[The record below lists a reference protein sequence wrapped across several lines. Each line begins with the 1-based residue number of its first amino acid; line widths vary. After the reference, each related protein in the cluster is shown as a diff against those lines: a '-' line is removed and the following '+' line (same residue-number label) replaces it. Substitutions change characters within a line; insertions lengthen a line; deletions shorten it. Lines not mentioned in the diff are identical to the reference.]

1 MQDYISLLIHNK
13 RIEKGYS
20 LESLSKGICS
30 VSYLSKL
37 ENGTI
42 TIKEDIVDLLL
53 KKLDLNIN
61 DDLGKLST
69 KVDSFYNSFTLFIID
84 QVNFFT
90 DKEINTLLNSRL
102 FLDALIIKAWQSES
116 NIDELA
122 YYEKYFSFRQKKRY
136 YQILV
141 YENKKDYDELL
152 ANFPEIDTYAIIAQ
166 SLYRKGAYTR
176 SIPYFIYYFEL
187 ACKQCDVDN
196 MINAQ
201 FGLGNV
207 YACLFDMETC
217 IKEYD
222 NTIKLIGS
230 NYSYLKNYI
239 YYNIGATYTELEE
252 YDKAL
257 EYLNKVEDNNIL
269 YYQKLALCYRG
280 IKDYKKAYKAL
291 ECGYKKGI
299 KESYILDYIKY
310 SLDHDSYL
318 NDEEYGNI
326 LIDTLSKIKKE
337 MPHGFYNLYQK
348 ELLKYYEANR
358 KYKDA
363 YILLKNIH
371 DNPCLKQ

>member
-1 MQDYISLLIHNK
+1 MEDYISLLIHNK

-37 ENGTI
+37 ESGTI
-42 TIKEDIVDLLL
+42 TVKDDIVDLIL
-53 KKLDLNIN
+53 KKLNLNIN
-61 DDLGKLST
+61 EDLGELST
-69 KVDSFYNSFTLFIID
+69 KVDGFYNSFSLFIFD
-84 QVNFFT
+84 QVSYFT
-90 DKEINTLLNSRL
+90 EKEINLLLNSRL
-102 FLDALIIKAWQSES
+102 FLDALIIKAWQ
-116 NIDELA
+116 NGVDIDELA

-141 YENKKDYDELL
+141 YENKKDYAELL

-166 SLYRKGAYTR
+166 SLYRKGAYAM
-176 SIPYFIYYFEL
+176 SIPYFIYYFDL
-187 ACKQCDVDN
+187 ACKQCDIDN

-207 YACLFDMETC
+207 YACLFNMEAC

-222 NTIKLIGS
+222 KTLRLIGS

-252 YDKAL
+252 YAKAL
-257 EYLNKVEDNNIL
+257 EYLNKVSDDNTL

-280 IKDYKKAYKAL
+280 IKDYKKAYEAL
-291 ECGYKKGI
+291 ECGYKQGI

-310 SLDHDSYL
+310 SLDHDDYL
-318 NDEEYGNI
+318 YDEEYGNI
-326 LIDTLSKIKKE
+326 LVDTLEKIKKL
-337 MPHGFYNLYQK
+337 MPHGFYNLYQR

-363 YILLKNIH
+363 YSLLKNMQK
-371 DNPCLKQ
+371 NPCLK

>member
-1 MQDYISLLIHNK
+1 MEDYISLLIHNK

-37 ENGTI
+37 ESGTI
-42 TIKEDIVDLLL
+42 TVKDDIVDLIL

-61 DDLGKLST
+61 EDLGELSA
-69 KVDSFYNSFTLFIID
+69 KVNEFYNSFSLFIFD
-84 QVNFFT
+84 QVSYFT
-90 DKEINTLLNSRL
+90 EKEINLLLNSRL
-102 FLDALIIKAWQSES
+102 FLDALIIKAWQ
-116 NIDELA
+116 NGVDIDGLA
-122 YYEKYFSFRQKKRY
+122 YYEKYFSLRQKKRY

-141 YENKKDYDELL
+141 YENKKDYAELL

-166 SLYRKGAYTR
+166 SLYRKGAYAM
-176 SIPYFIYYFEL
+176 SIPYFIYYFDL
-187 ACKQCDVDN
+187 ASKQCDIDN

-207 YACLFDMETC
+207 YACLFDMEAC

-222 NTIKLIGS
+222 KTLKLIGS

-252 YDKAL
+252 YTKAL
-257 EYLNKVEDNNIL
+257 EYLNKVSDNNTL

-280 IKDYKKAYKAL
+280 IKDYKKAYEVL
-291 ECGYKKGI
+291 ECGYKQGI
-299 KESYILDYIKY
+299 SESYILDYIKY
-310 SLDHDSYL
+310 SLDHDNYL
-318 NDEEYGNI
+318 YDEEYGNI
-326 LIDTLSKIKKE
+326 LIDTLEKIKKL
-337 MPHGFYNLYQK
+337 MPHGFYNLYQR

-363 YILLKNIH
+363 YSLLKNMQ
-371 DNPCLKQ
+371 DNPCLK